1 MTVSAV
7 ESVRT
12 PFSGGTGHV
21 HCQSNRNPQ
30 YARPVHNLEVFSNT
44 SASCGVQCRATMRVG
59 SYTTVVICAVFFSS
73 GSAGPV
79 WLCVRADG
87 LVGLKA
93 NAEAPC
99 ESACSG
105 ELDGH
110 DENVPVGVSA
120 PDDCCL
126 DIPIGLG
133 GKPQP
138 ARPQKADPSPA
149 PTRTAALCTLSV
161 PTGGEFGLLTRSH
174 PPGLSR
180 LSDMIRTV
188 VLLI

>member
-1 MTVSAV
+1 
-7 ESVRT
+7 
-12 PFSGGTGHV
+12 
-21 HCQSNRNPQ
+21 
-30 YARPVHNLEVFSNT
+30 
-44 SASCGVQCRATMRVG
+44 MRVG

-105 ELDGH
+105 ESDDH
-110 DENVPVGVSA
+110 HENVPVAVSV

-138 ARPQKADPSPA
+138 AKPARPQKADPSPA
-149 PTRTAALCTLSV
+149 PTQTAALCTLSV
-161 PTGGEFGLLTRSH
+161 PTAGEFAPLTRSR
-174 PPGLSR
+174 PPGSSHI
-180 LSDMIRTV
+180 SDMIRTV